1 MLYHP
6 DAASYQAAW
15 AGYVEKADAQLK
27 ELEPLGK
34 ALSDTIDSLGKRE
47 TFESTPDAATTL
59 KAAVMG
65 AAKARLIAIESHV
78 DRVMLGVMMLAQ
90 ADAAD
95 SVTEQTLKLQKEFV
109 GDVVHLRKAA
119 DLLLDARVAPH
130 PQEVAWLEGYVMA
143 LERHAR
149 DHLMEATRH
158 LPPDQDLSASPVGK
172 AALELA
178 ASIRLLASEI
188 GKVLT
193 AQKLSP
199 QMAARVH
206 DLTVEGRS
214 TQVQEPPIEEA
225 EPALSAQES
234 AVSEGPSNPAAS
246 TAATPR
252 LAFCG
257 RPIDSIG
264 RKAGIVR
271 GARGHH
277 RTGDGA
283 APAVSQAATADGRGA
298 IRLFALAESMN
309 RDVSRIRTAMDTG
322 IDPIHVAQSMRN
334 ALVSWFGQ
342 PGIWAQR
349 SQQLDS
355 MAGPV
360 MEEPSM
366 ARLRDDVAQRTA
378 AVQALHDQVRQIEID
393 LIKQYAYPMARHVS
407 MLLASGE
414 AMPEG
419 AVSKLRSEGDPD
431 DTHGKVFEVRL
442 AGRPLSD
449 GQPAPSLYVHFHT
462 EKVVDTGAIATISPR
477 TWRRCTS
484 RRPSNV
490 GGARTGK
497 ASTPRYSALCTGGL

>member
-234 AVSEGPSNPAAS
+234 AVSEGPSKS
-246 TAATPR
+246 
-252 LAFCG
+252 
-257 RPIDSIG
+257 G
-264 RKAGIVR
+264 RK
-271 GARGHH
+271 H
-277 RTGDGA
+277 R
-283 APAVSQAATADGRGA
+283 
-298 IRLFALAESMN
+298 
-309 RDVSRIRTAMDTG
+309 
-322 IDPIHVAQSMRN
+322 RN
-334 ALVSWFGQ
+334 AK
-342 PGIWAQR
+342 
-349 SQQLDS
+349 
-355 MAGPV
+355 
-360 MEEPSM
+360 
-366 ARLRDDVAQRTA
+366 ARILRA
-378 AVQALHDQVRQIEID
+378 AHRLH
-393 LIKQYAYPMARHVS
+393 
-407 MLLASGE
+407 
-414 AMPEG
+414 
-419 AVSKLRSEGDPD
+419 RSESRHCPRRKRSPSNWRRSGSSGFASR
-431 DTHGKVFEVRL
+431 HSRR
-442 AGRPLSD
+442 AGRDSTF
-449 GQPAPSLYVHFHT
+449 S
-462 EKVVDTGAIATISPR
+462 R
-477 TWRRCTS
+477 WRS
-484 RRPSNV
+484 R
-490 GGARTGK
+490 
-497 ASTPRYSALCTGGL
+497 